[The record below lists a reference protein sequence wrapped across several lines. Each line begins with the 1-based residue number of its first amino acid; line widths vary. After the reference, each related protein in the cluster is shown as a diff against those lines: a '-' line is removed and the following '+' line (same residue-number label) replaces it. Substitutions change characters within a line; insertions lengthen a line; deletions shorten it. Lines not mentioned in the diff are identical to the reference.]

1 MAATV
6 SWEGLRDLATFRA
19 ERGSA
24 ISVYLDLDPSVS
36 PTAGARRSRSASTS
50 SPAGMTRAAGRRR
63 ATSGTSRSWST
74 TTCATSLSCSTG
86 RFGGSAAPAWCSSA
100 RKTRG
105 PRSRTS
111 SPTRCAARSSG
122 GRPPRHTRARPS
134 CCRRSSRCSS
144 AGARRRKRTPPSA
157 GARKQAETAGRQRA
171 GRRRSKRRR
180 TAASSSCSSR
190 TVSTTPRGSA
200 RSAGGSARRAG
211 SARSTGR
218 RWRRAATASTSPSTR
233 RSPTAALCE
242 RCASAMTSSRSR
254 ASARYCATEAPAA
267 GLPVSGILR
276 LMASLARTILE
287 DHLERGDLVPGQEIA
302 LRVDQTLAQDAT
314 GTMAC
319 MQFELFDV
327 DRVQVETA
335 VVYVDHNILQI
346 DFKNPDDHRFLQGMA
361 ARYGLWFSRPGNG
374 ICHYVHCER
383 FATPGKTLIGADSHT
398 TQSGSCAM
406 IAIGAGGLAVPVCM
420 AGHPFELPC
429 PKIVGVFLENE
440 LVRPWIQAKDVILE
454 LLRRRGVR
462 GGRGCVFE
470 FTGPGVHTLSYT
482 ERGTIANMIAE
493 LGATGAVFP
502 ADDETRAW
510 LDEQQRSDDFVE
522 MATGDTGD
530 FDEEEHIDL
539 AALVPLVSKP
549 SSPGNVVPVEELVGT
564 ELTQVCIG
572 SSVNSSY
579 ADLAVCGSVLRGQQ
593 ISEKLV
599 SATATPGS
607 RQILDQITRS
617 GTYID
622 LLMAGVRMLEPACG
636 PCVGMGQAPPSGSNS
651 LRTFNRNFRGRS
663 GTAEDNVY
671 LCSPAVAA
679 ASMLTG
685 EIADPRELAVPELP
699 ARPSARPAV
708 VQAHILEP
716 VPAEEAASIQIPR
729 GPNIKP
735 PPEQK
740 PLPDELELRVL
751 IVAPDDISTGDLSPD
766 GATVMAYRSN
776 VPAIAEF
783 TFQHPD
789 KEFPRRAR
797 EWGGGFIVAADNY
810 GQASSRAHSSRA

>member
-1 MAATV
+1 
-6 SWEGLRDLATFRA
+6 
-19 ERGSA
+19 
-24 ISVYLDLDPSVS
+24 
-36 PTAGARRSRSASTS
+36 
-50 SPAGMTRAAGRRR
+50 
-63 ATSGTSRSWST
+63 
-74 TTCATSLSCSTG
+74 
-86 RFGGSAAPAWCSSA
+86 
-100 RKTRG
+100 
-105 PRSRTS
+105 
-111 SPTRCAARSSG
+111 
-122 GRPPRHTRARPS
+122 
-134 CCRRSSRCSS
+134 
-144 AGARRRKRTPPSA
+144 
-157 GARKQAETAGRQRA
+157 
-171 GRRRSKRRR
+171 
-180 TAASSSCSSR
+180 
-190 TVSTTPRGSA
+190 
-200 RSAGGSARRAG
+200 
-211 SARSTGR
+211 
-218 RWRRAATASTSPSTR
+218 
-233 RSPTAALCE
+233 
-242 RCASAMTSSRSR
+242 
-254 ASARYCATEAPAA
+254 
-267 GLPVSGILR
+267 
-276 LMASLARTILE
+276 MASLARTILE
-287 DHLERGDLVPGQEIA
+287 EHLERGELVPGQEIA

-327 DRVQVETA
+327 ERVQVETA

-346 DFKNPDDHRFLQGMA
+346 DFKNPDDHRFLQAMA

-383 FATPGKTLIGADSHT
+383 FAVPGKTLVGADSHT

-406 IAIGAGGLAVPVCM
+406 IAIGAGGLDVAVCM

-440 LVRPWIQAKDVILE
+440 LKRPWIQAKDVILE

-462 GGRGCVFE
+462 GGRGAIFE
-470 FTGPGVHTLSYT
+470 FTGPGVTTLSYT

-502 ADDETRAW
+502 SDEETRAW
-510 LDEQQRSDDFVE
+510 LAEQQREDDFIPLG
-522 MATGDTGD
+522 TGGTGD

-539 AALVPLVSKP
+539 AALVPLVAKP
-549 SSPGNVVPVEELVGT
+549 SSPGNVVPVDELVGT

-579 ADLAVCGSVLRGQQ
+579 EDLAVCGSVLRGHR

-617 GTYID
+617 GTYVD
-622 LLMAGVRMLEPACG
+622 LLMVGVRMLEPACG

-651 LRTFNRNFRGRS
+651 LRTFNRNFPGRS
-663 GTAEDNVY
+663 GTADDQVF

-685 EIADPRELAVPELP
+685 VISDPRELSPPELP
-699 ARPSARPAV
+699 ARPVARPEV
-708 VQAHILEP
+708 VQKHILEP
-716 VPAEEAASIQIPR
+716 VRAVEASTIQIPR

-740 PLPDELELRVL
+740 ALPDELELRVL

-783 TFQHPD
+783 TFQHRD
-789 KEFPRRAR
+789 KEFPKRAH
-797 EWGGGFIVAADNY
+797 EWGGGFIVAGDNY
-810 GQASSRAHSSRA
+810 GQGSSREHAALAPAQLGVRAVIAKSFARIHRRNLIAQGIVPLLFQDESDYDQAELGQTWRISHLHSIAEGEDELETDIQGVGAITLTHDLLPREREIVVAGGLIRYLKEQQPAGV